1 MKENYLDTH
10 NDIISVVEFNLYK
23 NLYKGLLKK
32 VDDELILD
40 LRQDL
45 FWIRWITRFNSDINN
60 SVRLKMGN

>member
-10 NDIISVVEFNLYK
+10 NDIISVVAFNLYK

-45 FWIRWITRFNSDINN
+45 FWIRRITRFNSDINN

>member
-10 NDIISVVEFNLYK
+10 DDIIAIIELALYK
-23 NLYKGLLKK
+23 KLYKGLLKK

-45 FWIRWITRFNSDINN
+45 FWIRWITRFNSDINS
-60 SVRLKMGN
+60 SVKLKMGK